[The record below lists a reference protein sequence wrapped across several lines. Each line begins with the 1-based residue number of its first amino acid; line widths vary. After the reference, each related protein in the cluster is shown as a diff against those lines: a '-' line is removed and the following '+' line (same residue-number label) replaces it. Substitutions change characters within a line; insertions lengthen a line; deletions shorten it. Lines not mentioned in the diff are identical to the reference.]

1 MPPVTLPLCHRQRRD
16 EGLPALSF
24 GDGVIRY
31 VAYRNKRRFVALSG
45 IFDGYLTNFSSK
57 TRGNLK
63 RQVKYFTLS
72 AGELDFR
79 YYVADAMPEFC
90 RLASMVSAASYQS
103 KIGCGLPPSE
113 EILADSDAIGFLL
126 MHKNGPAAYALCMRQ
141 GDALIYSTIG
151 YDPQY
156 KDLSPGT
163 VLLYL
168 ILQRLFAEQRFR
180 IFDFVVVGDYGYK
193 TMFSTGSLDYARVLW
208 FPWSLKNF
216 ALVGLHYLSRRLWD
230 LVSAFKRKTSHAKRS

>member
-1 MPPVTLPLCHRQRRD
+1 
-16 EGLPALSF
+16 
-24 GDGVIRY
+24 
-31 VAYRNKRRFVALSG
+31 
-45 IFDGYLTNFSSK
+45 
-57 TRGNLK
+57 
-63 RQVKYFTLS
+63 
-72 AGELDFR
+72 
-79 YYVADAMPEFC
+79 
-90 RLASMVSAASYQS
+90 
-103 KIGCGLPPSE
+103 
-113 EILADSDAIGFLL
+113 

-180 IFDFVVVGDYGYK
+180 IFDFVGGGDYGYK

>member
-1 MPPVTLPLCHRQRRD
+1 
-16 EGLPALSF
+16 
-24 GDGVIRY
+24 
-31 VAYRNKRRFVALSG
+31 
-45 IFDGYLTNFSSK
+45 
-57 TRGNLK
+57 
-63 RQVKYFTLS
+63 
-72 AGELDFR
+72 
-79 YYVADAMPEFC
+79 
-90 RLASMVSAASYQS
+90 
-103 KIGCGLPPSE
+103 
-113 EILADSDAIGFLL
+113 